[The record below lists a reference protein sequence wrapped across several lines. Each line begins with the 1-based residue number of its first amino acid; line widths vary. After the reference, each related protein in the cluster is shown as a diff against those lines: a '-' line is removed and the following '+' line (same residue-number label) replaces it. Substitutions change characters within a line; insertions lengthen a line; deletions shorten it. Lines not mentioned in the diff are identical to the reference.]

1 MEGKKNNLVKK
12 SNTLIEARYKLSL
25 LEQKLVLYSST
36 KLDSNR
42 STFNTIK
49 ININDFLEEIKSES
63 NRLSE
68 FKETAMGLME
78 KQIYID
84 KGEVDRKGNKKFITI
99 NWLSSIEYKGDGVF
113 ELEFSEKLI
122 PYMLKL
128 KEQYTIYEI
137 NNILFLENKYSIRFY
152 EILKKNEKIST
163 SIIEINKLKEMIG
176 CEGYPDYKSF
186 NRGVLKKVVDEINEH
201 TDLYVEYDSI
211 KKGRKVDSIK
221 FLIKSKKK
229 MNYNHEDLEFLK
241 NLIDGLTD
249 QELIKLLN
257 LTTKEEI
264 IRKYSIM
271 LKQNTPVS
279 NKMGYMIKAIK
290 ENYQSE
296 EESLDEIIQ
305 ILIYLKGKE
314 PAQLYFG

>member
-1 MEGKKNNLVKK
+1 
-12 SNTLIEARYKLSL
+12 
-25 LEQKLVLYSST
+25 
-36 KLDSNR
+36 
-42 STFNTIK
+42 
-49 ININDFLEEIKSES
+49 
-63 NRLSE
+63 
-68 FKETAMGLME
+68 
-78 KQIYID
+78 
-84 KGEVDRKGNKKFITI
+84 
-99 NWLSSIEYKGDGVF
+99 
-113 ELEFSEKLI
+113 
-122 PYMLKL
+122 
-128 KEQYTIYEI
+128 
-137 NNILFLENKYSIRFY
+137 
-152 EILKKNEKIST
+152 
-163 SIIEINKLKEMIG
+163 
-176 CEGYPDYKSF
+176 
-186 NRGVLKKVVDEINEH
+186 
-201 TDLYVEYDSI
+201 
-211 KKGRKVDSIK
+211 
-221 FLIKSKKK
+221 
-229 MNYNHEDLEFLK
+229 MNYNREDLEFLK

>member
-1 MEGKKNNLVKK
+1 MEKQKNNLVKK
-12 SNTLIEARYKLSL
+12 ANTLIEARYKLSL
-25 LEQKLVLYSST
+25 LEQKLILYSST
-36 KLDSNR
+36 KIDDNNDR
-42 STFNTIK
+42 FNTIT
-49 ININDFLEEIKSES
+49 ININEFLEEIKSES

-68 FKETAMGLME
+68 FKEIAIGLME

-84 KGEVDRKGNKKFITI
+84 KGEVDRKGNKKFVIM
-99 NWLSSIEYKGDGVF
+99 NWLSSIEYKGDAIF

-137 NNILFLENKYSIRFY
+137 NNILYLENKYSIRFY
-152 EILKKNEKIST
+152 EILKKDEKIST
-163 SIIEINKLKEMIG
+163 SIFELSKLKDMIG
-176 CEGYPDYKSF
+176 CDNYPDYKDF
-186 NRGVLKKVVDEINEH
+186 NRYVLKKVIEEINEY
-201 TDLYVEYDSI
+201 TDLQVEYETI
-211 KKGRKVDSIK
+211 RKGRKIDSIK
-221 FLIKSKKK
+221 FLIKNKKK
-229 MNYNHEDLEFLK
+229 MKYKKEDLDFLK
-241 NLIDGLTD
+241 NLVDGFTD

-257 LTTKEEI
+257 LTNKEEI

-271 LKQNTPVS
+271 LKQNTPVL

-290 ENYQSE
+290 ENYKSE
-296 EESLDEIIQ
+296 EESLEDIIQ